1 MKNPIVQRSMSA
13 IPRTVGSFPMP
24 DLFVGESQTQSAI
37 HTVSAIYP
45 SRAEAE
51 EIRQRLIDQGFSTG
65 EVEILQ
71 ELPRPTFADGKGEH
85 ASDEVLTNMLVD
97 GGIGTA
103 VGTGVGA
110 VGTAVLWAAN
120 VTLFVASPVIAPLV
134 MLGWF
139 ASVGGLL
146 GAAAGVGAGH
156 KSGKFSELVRDA
168 VKSGNT
174 VLIARTHD
182 KAERALAKE
191 IISRSLDGRDE
202 VATESD

>member
-1 MKNPIVQRSMSA
+1 MKHA
-13 IPRTVGSFPMP
+13 IEQNATSGIASPFPTP
-24 DLFVGESQTQSAI
+24 GLFVGERQSQGAI
-37 HTVSAIYP
+37 YTVSAIYP
-45 SRAEAE
+45 SPAEAG
-51 EIRQRLIDQGFSTG
+51 EIRQRLIEQGFATG

-71 ELPRPTFADGKGEH
+71 ELPRPPFGDGKGEH
-85 ASDEVLTNMLVD
+85 ASDEVLTNMLID

-110 VGTAVLWAAN
+110 IGTAVLWAAN

-156 KSGKFSELVRDA
+156 KSGNFSELVRDA

-182 KAERALAKE
+182 ESERALARE
-191 IISRSLDGRDE
+191 IIRHSLDGRDE
-202 VATESD
+202 VAMESD